1 MIDMENL
8 ACLSTGEFIEHP
20 EENVKP
26 GAKGMPAKPQDLD
39 HKAALEELFRLI
51 KAYNANVDIAA
62 IQAAYEYAEKAHR
75 NQKRF
80 SGEPYIVHPLEVAKI
95 LAQLELD
102 PETIMAGLLHDV
114 VEDTGITLE
123 DIQVK
128 FGKEVAL
135 LVDGVTKLSRF
146 EFKSKEE
153 QQAENL
159 RKMFLAMAKDIRV
172 ILIKLADRLHN
183 LRTLK
188 YHPVPKQQ
196 EIAQETLEIFAPLAH
211 RLGIYRIKWELED
224 LSFRFKEPDRYF
236 ELVKKIAE
244 TRKKRE
250 EKINYVI
257 SILQDK
263 LKTMGISA
271 VIEGRPKHL
280 YSINEKMIKQN
291 VDLNEIY
298 DVMAVRCLV
307 DTVKD
312 CYATLGIV
320 HTMWTPIPGRFKD
333 FIAMPKSNMYQSL
346 HTTVVGPLGEPLEI
360 QIRTMEMHKTA
371 EYGIAAHW
379 RYKEGTKGD
388 SEFDKKLAWLRQ
400 LLEWQHELR
409 DAREFMENL
418 KIDLFDDAVFV
429 FSPKGDVLE
438 LPAGSVPLDFAYRIH
453 TDVGHRCIGAKVNGR
468 IVPLDYVLKNGD
480 IVEILTSK
488 NSAPKRDWLNIVK
501 TSQSRTKIK
510 QWFKKENREEN
521 ILKGREL
528 LEREARKQGLEAESL
543 KPEKLLEIG
552 KKLSFFTLEE
562 LFAAIGDGVITANSI
577 LNKIKLEEARS
588 EKRGL
593 LSEEVQTLKNEI
605 KLPAGWRGKPTQGIR
620 VKGIDNLLVRLSHC
634 CNPVPG
640 DPILGYITRGR
651 GISIHR
657 IDCRN
662 ITTYMQCE
670 RERLVDV
677 AWDEEFKDPFQVKL
691 EVNGMDR
698 SGFLSDIMAVLV
710 DMKISAN
717 WVTARGKKDGGAV
730 VDLVLEIKDLVQLE
744 HIMNRIKRIKDVY
757 DVKRVSFNGQP
768 QNPLN

>member
-1 MIDMENL
+1 MENL

-346 HTTVVGPLGEPLEI
+346 HTTVVGPLGGPLEI

-717 WVTARGKKDGGAV
+717 WVTARGKKNGGAV